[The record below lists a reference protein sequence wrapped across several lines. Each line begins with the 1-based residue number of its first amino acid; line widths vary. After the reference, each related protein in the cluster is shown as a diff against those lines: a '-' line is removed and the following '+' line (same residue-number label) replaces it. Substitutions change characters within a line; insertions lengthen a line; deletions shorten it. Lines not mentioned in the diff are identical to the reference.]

1 MWHAELIQLVVYD
14 LLNIKWLPASS
25 DFLSGASWKYHTI
38 EVLVCKCCKSHSV
51 VLVLCVCE
59 TSVSEWGQQRYSWL
73 LGEVLASRRMGKE
86 FLAGVVVTFHC
97 AWVPLPLGTYN
108 CVLSHRHPSGALS
121 RKRERINKLLAKHKS
136 ASQSRV
142 YVFTRLQR
150 SACTCS
156 LSKRTLFSLSLK
168 DSHAGTYQTST

>member
-1 MWHAELIQLVVYD
+1 MTSRFKSFLQLCILKVSHY
-14 LLNIKWLPASS
+14 WSS
-25 DFLSGASWKYHTI
+25 GMYAKATALCLC
-38 EVLVCKCCKSHSV
+38 V
-51 VLVLCVCE
+51 VLCVCE
-59 TSVSEWGQQRYSWL
+59 TSVSVRGQQRYSWL

-97 AWVPLPLGTYN
+97 ARVPLPLGTYN
-108 CVLSHRHPSGALS
+108 CVLSRRRLSGALS

-150 SACTCS
+150 SVCTCS

-168 DSHAGTYQTST
+168 HSHAGTYQTSS

>member
-1 MWHAELIQLVVYD
+1 M
-14 LLNIKWLPASS
+14 LLKAFIWLSVIFRIPDDFPLQVISS
-25 DFLSGASWKYHTI
+25 AVHPESITLLKFWY
-38 EVLVCKCCKSHSV
+38 VCRSHSV
-51 VLVLCVCE
+51 VFVLCVCE
-59 TSVSEWGQQRYSWL
+59 TSVSERGQQRYSWL

-97 AWVPLPLGTYN
+97 ARVPLPLGTYN
-108 CVLSHRHPSGALS
+108 CVLSRRRLSGALS

-150 SACTCS
+150 SVCTCS

-168 DSHAGTYQTST
+168 DSHAGTYQTSS